1 MKAAALSKPAAWR
14 VLLAAWPR
22 ETRDTL
28 FMLAL
33 IAWTI
38 APHLLRL
45 SAWFGLLCVAV
56 LGWRGRL
63 ALRQA
68 PLPGRVALVAVLMLG
83 VALTW
88 RTQHTLLGKEA
99 GVSLLVLLMA
109 LKTLELRA
117 RRDALVVFFLGFF
130 LVLTNFLYSQ
140 SLPTALAMSLSVW
153 GWLTALTLAHMP
165 AGFPRL
171 RDASALAARAALVG
185 TPVMVALFLLFPRL
199 APLWSLPSD
208 AARTGLSDRLRL
220 GDIAELAQDDSI
232 ALRLKVMEG
241 ALAPQALYFRGPVLQ
256 RYDGQ
261 QWQAQ
266 PDPPLPAGKGQVMAP
281 AAAPMTALLGP
292 SVRYEMTLE
301 PLRIAWLPLL
311 DLTPTRPSVT
321 PELSGL
327 RASPDDS
334 GQWTLRQPLA
344 ERVRLLGEAWPQAQ
358 RGLELTPTE
367 QRALT
372 QLPPGTHPRT
382 RAWAR
387 VLQAQPELQGA
398 NASSLSA
405 AVLRHIRST
414 QFRYTLTPGSTL
426 GDSVDEFWLDR
437 QAGFCEHYA
446 ASYVVV
452 MRAMGVPARIVT
464 GYQGGDAEPVDG
476 YVVVRQSHAHAWAEY
491 WQAGRGWLRA
501 DPTAAVAPERI
512 DRGRAL
518 RPAPGVVAGAFDA
531 MSPGLRLKL
540 RAWFEG
546 LDNRWNQWVLGYG
559 QQQQLKLLQNL
570 GLPSADVTALAQ
582 ALGGLLAMAALAGAL
597 WAAWDARR
605 QTPWQRLQQGIA
617 RELAQLGIGAAPHMG
632 LDTLAHRVEQAF
644 GPAGALVAGSLR
656 QLEAQRYGPAGVST
670 ARRGHGAWRTW
681 RAEFS
686 RHCQQL
692 LQQRRRQR
700 TAPR

>member
-1 MKAAALSKPAAWR
+1 MNAPATSAPSAWR
-14 VLLAAWPR
+14 TRMATWPR

-28 FMLAL
+28 FMLSL

-45 SAWFGLLCVAV
+45 SPWFGLLCAAV
-56 LGWRGRL
+56 LAWRARL
-63 ALRQA
+63 ALRQT
-68 PLPGRVALVAVLMLG
+68 PLPGRLAVVVVLVVG
-83 VALTW
+83 VAFTW

-140 SLPTALAMSLSVW
+140 SLLTALAMGLSVW

-171 RDASALAARAALVG
+171 REAGTLAARAALVG
-185 TPVMVALFLLFPRL
+185 TPVMIALFLLFPRL

-208 AARTGLSDRLRL
+208 AARTGLSDTLKL

-232 ALRLKVMEG
+232 ALRLTVMGG

-261 QWQAQ
+261 QWQA
-266 PDPPLPAGKGQVMAP
+266 LPAPRSTAQGTAPLMA
-281 AAAPMTALLGP
+281 LSGP

-311 DLTPTRPSVT
+311 DLTPTRPTTT
-321 PELSGL
+321 PELNGL

-344 ERVRLLGEAWPQAQ
+344 ERVRLQAEAWPQAQ
-358 RGLELTPTE
+358 RGLDLTASE
-367 QRALT
+367 QWALT
-372 QLPPGTHPRT
+372 QLPSDAHPRT

-387 VLQAQPELQGA
+387 ALQARPAVLGA
-398 NASSLSA
+398 SASALSA
-405 AVLRHIRST
+405 EVLRHIRSSS
-414 QFRYTLTPGSTL
+414 FRYTLAPGAYL

-437 QAGFCEHYA
+437 RAGFCEHYA

-452 MRAMGVPARIVT
+452 MRTLGVPARIVT
-464 GYQGGDAEPVDG
+464 GYQGGDADMVDG
-476 YVVVRQSHAHAWAEY
+476 YLVVRQSHAHAWAEY
-491 WQAGRGWLRA
+491 WQADRGWLRA

-512 DRGRAL
+512 DRSRAL
-518 RPAPGVVAGAFDA
+518 RPAPGMVAGAFDA
-531 MSPGLRLKL
+531 VSPGMRLKL

-559 QQQQLKLLQNL
+559 RQQQLKLLQNL
-570 GLPSADVTALAQ
+570 GLPSADATTLAQ
-582 ALGGLLAMAALAGAL
+582 ALGGLLALAALAGAL

-617 RELAQLGIGAAPHMG
+617 RDLARLDISAAPHLG
-632 LDTLAHRVEQAF
+632 LDALARRVELAF
-644 GPAGALVAGSLR
+644 GPAGVAVAASLR
-656 QLEAQRYGPAGVST
+656 HLERQRYGRPHVDVT
-670 ARRGHGAWRTW
+670 HQPREAWGQW
-681 RAEFS
+681 RAEFR
-686 RHCQQL
+686 RHCAQL
-692 LQQRRRQR
+692 QRQR
-700 TAPR
+700 VPPR